1 MSSFTDYTTASEDY
15 DEGRTA
21 VASDVIL
28 SLLRTHTGK
37 DSKQGRRRR
46 GAGGGTSPPPPL
58 SKVGGGAQV
67 GLCPPPPLL
76 GRANV
81 LKICYDKA
89 GNLPNKG
96 RNFNTQTWGKIVYFL
111 FV

>member
-1 MSSFTDYTTASEDY
+1 MKFKSIQNMVCLGWNLKSIYS
-15 DEGRTA
+15 
-21 VASDVIL
+21 
-28 SLLRTHTGK
+28 
-37 DSKQGRRRR
+37 SKQLNISQFTKQNASSCEPCTFTRF
-46 GAGGGTSPPPPL
+46 GTL
-58 SKVGGGAQV
+58 FT
-67 GLCPPPPLL
+67 
-76 GRANV
+76 